1 MRILAVCCHPSRESF
16 HADLRAEVL
25 GRLAADGHLLTVI
38 DLYAEGFD
46 PVLREAEWRAQGDAG
61 LKAPDI
67 ERHVAEL
74 RSAQALLLI
83 YPTWWYGM
91 PAMLKG
97 WLDRV
102 WLPGVAFEIEN
113 GRIRRH
119 MLSNI
124 RQFAVVTTHG
134 SPRWFIRLF
143 MGEPGRKQVV
153 RGLTQHLARN
163 CTISWNALY
172 GIDTREPEALESWR
186 ERTARRLGR
195 FFAG

>member
-1 MRILAVCCHPSRESF
+1 MGAETGQRKWRRGWVFTTAWLAGTFWWLFVSMHTYGGLPTWLAALAV
-16 HADLRAEVL
+16 
-25 GRLAADGHLLTVI
+25 LALAGALA
-38 DLYAEGFD
+38 LYYAIAVGF
-46 PVLREAEWRAQGDAG
+46 LCAW
-61 LKAPDI
+61 APM
-67 ERHVAEL
+67 A

-83 YPTWWYGM
+83 YPTWWYGL

-102 WLPGVAFEIEN
+102 WLPGVAFEIED

-134 SPRWFIRLF
+134 SPHWFIRLF

-153 RGLTQHLARN
+153 RGLTQHLARG
-163 CTISWNALY
+163 CRVSWNALY
-172 GIDTREPEALESWR
+172 AVDTREADALEAWR

>member
-1 MRILAVCCHPSRESF
+1 VRILAVCCHPSRESF

-25 GRLAADGHLLTVI
+25 GRLAADGHALTVI
-38 DLYAEGFD
+38 DLYAEDFD
-46 PVLREAEWRAQGDAG
+46 PVLRDAEWREQRAPG
-61 LKAPDI
+61 LKAPEI

-83 YPTWWYGM
+83 YPTWWYGV

-102 WLPGVAFEIEN
+102 WLPGVAFEIED

-119 MLSNI
+119 MLDNI
-124 RQFAVVTTHG
+124 RHFAVVTTHG

-153 RGLTQHLARN
+153 RGLTQHLAKGCRV
-163 CTISWNALY
+163 SWNALY
-172 GIDTREPEALESWR
+172 RIDTREPEALEAWS

>member
-1 MRILAVCCHPSRESF
+1 VRILAVCCHPSRDSF

-25 GRLAADGHLLTVI
+25 GRLAADGHMLTVI

-46 PVLREAEWRAQGDAG
+46 PVVREAEWRHQREPG
-61 LKAPDI
+61 LKAPEI

-83 YPTWWYGM
+83 YPTWWYGL
-91 PAMLKG
+91 PAMMKG

-102 WLPGVAFEIEN
+102 WLPGVAFDIEN

-124 RQFAVVTTHG
+124 RRFAVVTTHG
-134 SPRWFIRLF
+134 SPQWFIRLA

-153 RGLTQHLARN
+153 RGLTQHLAQG
-163 CTISWNALY
+163 CKVSWNALY
-172 GIDTREPEALESWR
+172 GIDTREADALEAWR

>member
-1 MRILAVCCHPSRESF
+1 MRILAVCCHPSRDSF

-25 GRLAADGHLLTVI
+25 GRLAADGHMLTVI

-46 PVLREAEWRAQGDAG
+46 PVLREAEWREQRSAG
-61 LKAPDI
+61 LKDPDI

-102 WLPGVAFEIEN
+102 WLPGVAFEIED

-153 RGLTQHLARN
+153 RGLTQHLAKGCRV
-163 CTISWNALY
+163 SWNALY
-172 GIDTREPEALESWR
+172 AIDTRDADALEAWR

>member
-25 GRLAADGHLLTVI
+25 GRLAADGHMLTVI

-46 PVLREAEWRAQGDAG
+46 PVVRESEWRERRAKGV
-61 LKAPDI
+61 KTPDI
-67 ERHVAEL
+67 ERHIAEL

-102 WLPGVAFEIEN
+102 WLPGVAFEIEG

-134 SPRWFIRLF
+134 SPHWFIRLF
-143 MGEPGRKQVV
+143 MGEPGHKQVV
-153 RGLTQHLARN
+153 RGLTQHLARG
-163 CTISWNALY
+163 CRVSWNALY
-172 GIDTREPEALESWR
+172 GVDAREPERLEAWS

>member
-1 MRILAVCCHPSRESF
+1 MRILAVCCHPSRDSF

-25 GRLAADGHLLTVI
+25 GRLAADGHMLTVI

-46 PVLREAEWRAQGDAG
+46 PVLREAEWREQRSAG
-61 LKAPDI
+61 LKGPDI

-83 YPTWWYGM
+83 YPTWWYGL

-102 WLPGVAFEIEN
+102 WLPGVAFEIEG

-153 RGLTQHLARN
+153 RGLTQHLARG
-163 CTISWNALY
+163 CKVSWNALY
-172 GIDTREPEALESWR
+172 GIDTRDADALEAWR

>member
-1 MRILAVCCHPSRESF
+1 MRLLAVCCHPSPDSF
-16 HADLRAEVL
+16 HAALRAEVL
-25 GRLAADGHLLTVI
+25 GRLAADGHELTVV
-38 DLYAEGFD
+38 DLYAEDFD
-46 PVLREAEWRAQGDAG
+46 PVLRADDRRDYWKAVT
-61 LKAPDI
+61 KAPDI

-74 RSAQALLLI
+74 RTAEGLLLI

-102 WLPGVAFEIEN
+102 WLPGVAFDIKG
-113 GRIRRH
+113 GRIQLH

-124 RQFAVVTTHG
+124 RHFAVVTTHG
-134 SPRWFIRLF
+134 SPRWFIRLA

-153 RGLTQHLARN
+153 RGLTQHLAKR
-163 CTISWNALY
+163 CKVSWNALY
-172 GIDTREPEALESWR
+172 GIDTREPQALEGWC

-195 FFAG
+195 FFSG

>member
-1 MRILAVCCHPSRESF
+1 MRILAVCCHPSEKSF
-16 HADLRAEVL
+16 HAELRAEVL
-25 GRLAADGHLLTVI
+25 ERLAADGHKLTVI

-46 PVLREAEWRAQGDAG
+46 PVLREAEWREQRSTRLKG
-61 LKAPDI
+61 LDI

-119 MLSNI
+119 MLSTI
-124 RQFAVVTTHG
+124 RRFAVITTHG
-134 SPRWFIRLF
+134 SPRWFIRLI

-153 RGLTQHLARN
+153 RGLTQHLARG
-163 CTISWNALY
+163 CRVSWNAVY
-172 GIDTREPEALESWR
+172 GIDTRQPDALNSWR
-186 ERTARRLGR
+186 ERTARRLQR

>member
-1 MRILAVCCHPSRESF
+1 MRILAVCCHPSQDSF
-16 HADLRAEVL
+16 HGDLRAEVL
-25 GRLAADGHLLTVI
+25 GRLAADGHALTVI

-46 PVLREAEWRAQGDAG
+46 PVLREAEWRTQGDAG

-102 WLPGVAFEIEN
+102 WLPGVAFAIED
-113 GRIRRH
+113 GRIQRH

-134 SPRWFIRLF
+134 SPQWFIRLF

-153 RGLTQHLARN
+153 RGLTQHLAKG
-163 CTISWNALY
+163 CGVSWYALY
-172 GIDTREPEALESWR
+172 GIDTRDADALESWR